1 MLSAND
7 LIPAEDLEHIVA
19 IRRELHRF
27 PEIGFDLPRTVAL
40 VKRELDAMGIPY
52 TEEYG
57 KGSVVGIINGS
68 CTGKTIGLRA
78 DMDALPVQETADVPF
93 KSEIPGAMHACGHDS
108 HTAMLLGAAR
118 VLKRVEKD
126 LKCRVKLL
134 FQPSEEGEISGAAMM
149 VANGATDDVDYLLGL
164 HTENTLQVGKIGIF
178 SGEYMAACHPYTIEF
193 HGKSVHAT
201 QPHQGHDALAM
212 AVKAYNDINLM
223 KCRELDPFAKLVL
236 SVSSIQAGHAHNII
250 TNYAKMLIS
259 FRFYNMEVHDL
270 VDRRIKQICRNA
282 AEELDGTVEFTDAI
296 SCPAVY
302 NDPGVCTV
310 VRKAALKVVGEENLA
325 EVPQKLSSE
334 DFAHYLTKKPGAM
347 IRIGTRN
354 EAKGCTEAPHNS
366 GFMLDEDG
374 LINGSR
380 LLVQFVLEQ
389 SEVG

>member
-1 MLSAND
+1 MLFANS
-7 LIPAEDLEHIVA
+7 LIPAEDLEYIVA

-57 KGSVVGIINGS
+57 QGSVVGIINGN

-108 HTAMLLGAAR
+108 HAAMLLGAAR
-118 VLKRVEKD
+118 ALKRVEKD

-134 FQPSEEGEISGAAMM
+134 FQPSEEGDVSGAAMM
-149 VANGATDDVDYLLGL
+149 VANGVADDVDMFVGL

-201 QPHQGHDALAM
+201 QPHRGHDALAM

-236 SVSSIQAGHAHNII
+236 SVSSIQAGHAHNVI

-302 NDPGVCTV
+302 NALDVCAV
-310 VRKAALKVVGEENLA
+310 VRKAAVKVVGEENLA

-366 GFMLDEDG
+366 GFILDEDG

-389 SEVG
+389 GKVG

>member
-1 MLSAND
+1 MLFANS
-7 LIPAEDLEHIVA
+7 LIPAEDLEYIVA

-57 KGSVVGIINGS
+57 QGSVVGIINGN

-108 HTAMLLGAAR
+108 HAAMLLGAAR
-118 VLKRVEKD
+118 ALKRVEKD

-134 FQPSEEGEISGAAMM
+134 FQPSEEGDVSGAAMM
-149 VANGATDDVDYLLGL
+149 VANGVADDVDMFVGL

-201 QPHQGHDALAM
+201 QPHRGHDALAM

-236 SVSSIQAGHAHNII
+236 SVSSIQAGHAHNVI

-302 NDPGVCTV
+302 NAPDVCAV
-310 VRKAALKVVGEENLA
+310 VRKAAVKVVGEENLA

-366 GFMLDEDG
+366 GFILDEDG

-389 SEVG
+389 GKVG

>member
-1 MLSAND
+1 MLFANS
-7 LIPAEDLEHIVA
+7 LIPAEDLEYIVA

-57 KGSVVGIINGS
+57 QGSVVGIINGN

-108 HTAMLLGAAR
+108 HAAMLLGAAR
-118 VLKRVEKD
+118 ALKRVEKD

-134 FQPSEEGEISGAAMM
+134 FQPSEEGDVSGAAMM
-149 VANGATDDVDYLLGL
+149 VANGVADDVDMFVGL

-201 QPHQGHDALAM
+201 QPHRGHDALAM

-236 SVSSIQAGHAHNII
+236 SVSSIQAGHAHNVI

-302 NDPGVCTV
+302 NALDVCAV
-310 VRKAALKVVGEENLA
+310 VRKAAVKVVGEENLA

-366 GFMLDEDG
+366 GFILDEDG

-389 SEVG
+389 GEVG

>member
-1 MLSAND
+1 
-7 LIPAEDLEHIVA
+7 
-19 IRRELHRF
+19 
-27 PEIGFDLPRTVAL
+27 
-40 VKRELDAMGIPY
+40 MGIPY

-57 KGSVVGIINGS
+57 KGSVVGIINGN

-108 HTAMLLGAAR
+108 HAAMLLGAAR
-118 VLKRVEKD
+118 ALKRVEKD
-126 LKCRVKLL
+126 LNCRVKLL

-149 VANGATDDVDYLLGL
+149 VANGVADDVDMFVGL

-201 QPHQGHDALAM
+201 QPHRGHDALAM

-302 NDPGVCTV
+302 NDPGVCAV
-310 VRKAALKVVGEENLA
+310 VHKAALKVVGEENLA

>member
-1 MLSAND
+1 MLFANS
-7 LIPAEDLEHIVA
+7 LIPAEDLEYIIA
-19 IRRELHRF
+19 MRRELHRF

-57 KGSVVGIINGS
+57 KGSVVGIINGN

-108 HTAMLLGAAR
+108 HAAMLLGAAR
-118 VLKRVEKD
+118 ALKRVEKE
-126 LKCRVKLL
+126 LNCRVKLL

-149 VANGATDDVDYLLGL
+149 VANGVADDVDMFVGL

-201 QPHQGHDALAM
+201 QPHRGHDALAM

-302 NDPGVCTV
+302 NDPGVCAV
-310 VRKAALKVVGEENLA
+310 VHKAALKVVGEENLA

-334 DFAHYLTKKPGAM
+334 DFAHFVSKKPGAM

-354 EAKGCTEAPHNS
+354 EAKGCVEMPHNS

-389 SEVG
+389 GEVD